1 MRMKSHWLWFGVSMA
16 LAAGGAQADGDRDY
30 DFKLPWQQGKTFERI
45 ATFPVYVNNADA
57 ADGTVAEIVAASKNG
72 KTLVYTDAELGVIGF
87 LDITYPHTPIAAGTF
102 DVGGSPTSV
111 AVLGNRYVLAAV
123 DTSDSF
129 VAPSG
134 YLKVFDLGTRAELAT
149 IDLGGQPDSIAI
161 SGDEKY
167 AAIILENQRDED
179 IDVDGEEGGLP
190 QLPSGELAILDL
202 AGAPPSWTLRTADLT
217 GLSDYAPTDA
227 EAEFA
232 DINER
237 NEAVVSLQENNHI
250 VVVDLKTGVV
260 VDDFPA
266 GSVNLVGI
274 DAEEDAL
281 IELADSLDDV
291 PREPDAVAWIT
302 GGADRRKSWDR
313 GRWYDRDVRNL
324 IATANEGDLFGGS
337 RGFSIFDRDG
347 SVLYDS
353 GASFEELAVRHGH
366 YNEDRS
372 ENKGSEPEA
381 IEYGRFDSVDY
392 LFVGSERGS
401 FVAVYELRNGRPR
414 FAQLLPAPLGP
425 EGLLAIPERGLLVVS
440 GEVDSV
446 VEDDEPFGVRSTIMI
461 YKLKGGMPSYPQI
474 VSADEAGKPIGWSA
488 LSGMAALPNDP
499 ARMLAVWDSFYSE
512 GKIFTIDAS
521 KRPAVITDAVTIRGG
536 SGNFDNEGIA
546 IAPDGT
552 YWLASEGNAA
562 SRRNRLLQTDTLG
575 SVIGEIGLP
584 AEIEACRAASTSR
597 GTLGSGFEG
606 VAVVPKRGGY
616 VLAVA
621 QQRGWNYTTPECE
634 AFDDNPAS
642 DENRAE
648 PGYSRIWLYDPSTG
662 EWDHVAYEIE
672 PLPQNASWVGLS
684 EITRVG
690 TSVIVIERDN
700 RTGDF
705 GELKTLVK
713 FTLGEVADGVVS
725 RAEKSVYDL
734 LPAML
739 STNGWITDKP
749 EGVAVT
755 HHGEVYV
762 VTDNDGVDGWSGE
775 TSFLRLGNQWKLF
788 R

>member
-1 MRMKSHWLWFGVSMA
+1 MQMKSHWLWFGVSVVF
-16 LAAGGAQADGDRDY
+16 AAGTTQADGDRDQN
-30 DFKLPWQQGKTFERI
+30 DEMPRPQGKAFERV
-45 ATFPVYVNNADA
+45 ATFPVYANNADA
-57 ADGTVAEIVAASKNG
+57 ASGTVAEIVAVSKDGN
-72 KTLVYTDAELGVIGF
+72 TLVYTDAELGVIGF
-87 LDITYPHTPIAAGTF
+87 LNLTYPHMPVAAGTLELS
-102 DVGGSPTSV
+102 GSPTSV

-134 YLKVFDLGTRAELAT
+134 HLKVFDLRTRAELAT

-167 AAIILENQRDED
+167 AAIVLENQRDED
-179 IDVDGEEGGLP
+179 IEVNGEEGGLP
-190 QLPSGELAILDL
+190 QLPSGALAILDL
-202 AGAPPSWTLRTADLT
+202 AGMPSSWTLRSAALT

-227 EAEFA
+227 EAEFV

-237 NEAVVSLQENNHI
+237 NEAVVTLQENNHV
-250 VVVDLKTGVV
+250 VVVDLKTGRV

-266 GSVNLVGI
+266 GSVDLVGI

-281 IELADSLDDV
+281 IELDDSLAGV
-291 PREPDAVAWIT
+291 PREPDAVAWIPG
-302 GGADRRKSWDR
+302 GGAERRED
-313 GRWYDRDVRNL
+313 GGWYGRDVRDL

-337 RGFSIFDRDG
+337 RGFSIFDRSG
-347 SVLYDS
+347 HVLYDS
-353 GASFEELAVRHGH
+353 GASFEEIAVRHGH

-381 IEYGRFDSVDY
+381 IEYGRFGDEDY

-401 FVAVYELRNGRPR
+401 FVAVYTLHEGRPR

-425 EGLLAIPERGLLVVS
+425 EGLLAIPSRGLLVVS

-446 VEDDEPFGVRSTIMI
+446 VEDDEPLGVRSTIMI
-461 YKLKGGMPSYPQI
+461 YELQGGPPSYPQI
-474 VSADEAGKPIGWSA
+474 VSANDAGKPIGWSA
-488 LSGMAALPNDP
+488 LSGMAALSGHSD
-499 ARMLAVWDSFYSE
+499 RMLAVWDSYYSQ
-512 GKIFTIDAS
+512 GKIFTIDAA
-521 KRPAVITDAVTIRGG
+521 KKPAVVTDAVTIQGG

-552 YWLASEGNAA
+552 YWLASEGNAG

-575 SVIGEIGLP
+575 IVISEIGLP
-584 AEIEACRAASTSR
+584 AEIEACRALSTTR

-606 VAVVPKRGGY
+606 VAVVPKAGGY
-616 VLAVA
+616 LLAVA
-621 QQRGWNYTTPECE
+621 QQRGWNYTTTECE
-634 AFDDNPAS
+634 ALDDNPAS
-642 DENRAE
+642 DESRSE
-648 PGYSRIWLYDPSTG
+648 PRYSRIWLYDPSTG
-662 EWDHVAYEIE
+662 EWDHVAYELE
-672 PLPQNASWVGLS
+672 PLPQSASWVGLS

-690 TSVIVIERDN
+690 TSLIVIERDN

-705 GELKTLVK
+705 GELKSLVK
-713 FTLGEVADGVVS
+713 FTFGDAADGMVS
-725 RAEKSVYDL
+725 RDEKAVFDL
-734 LPAML
+734 VPAMM

-755 HHGEVYV
+755 GNGDVYV

-775 TSFLRLGNQWKLF
+775 TSFLRLGNQRQLF